1 VPDAIRYQLLHRT
14 VSALLIAEQFN
25 AVAAVMIVQS
35 FSPTDRWF
43 EDFEAFAR
51 LFGAAVS
58 AGQLGRLGEFNGTPL
73 YVGWCKGD
81 QRFRG

>member
-1 VPDAIRYQLLHRT
+1 MPAAIRYQLLHRT

-58 AGQLGRLGEFNGTPL
+58 AGQLVRLGEFNGTPL